1 MLGYSES
8 INWIGSR
15 LAIPYEASVLFGGW
29 YMAASHGEHFDKP
42 WDLVFQILRQ
52 LFMCFLKFNV
62 CIPVFT

>member
-1 MLGYSES
+1 
-8 INWIGSR
+8 
-15 LAIPYEASVLFGGW
+15 
-29 YMAASHGEHFDKP
+29 MAASHGKHVDKP